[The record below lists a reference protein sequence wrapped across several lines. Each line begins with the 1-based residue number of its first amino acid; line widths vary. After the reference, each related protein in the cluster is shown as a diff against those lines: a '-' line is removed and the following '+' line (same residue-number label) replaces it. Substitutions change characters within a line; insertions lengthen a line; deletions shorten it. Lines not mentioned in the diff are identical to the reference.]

1 MSAQPRTK
9 QPTQSMTATT
19 IEPGKGRSG
28 QPVSKSAGVT
38 TFTAA
43 AIAVADMVGI
53 GVFTSLG
60 FQVQDITSAFAVVM
74 LWVVGGVVA
83 LCGALS
89 YGELAATFPRS
100 GGEYNFLSRTYS
112 PAIGFMAGWLSATVG
127 FAAPIALVAIAF
139 GAYFKGVFPDAPSPL
154 WLGLGVAWLVG
165 LVHLSGVRHG
175 STFQNVSTV
184 LKVLLIVTFI
194 VAGFAVGDPQPVSF
208 TPSLAGFGQMSG
220 APFAIGLV
228 FVMYAY
234 SGWNASTYIIGEIHD
249 PQRSVPRALFL
260 ATLIVVIL
268 YVGLNAVFLYT
279 TPMDKMAGQIEV
291 ALVAG
296 SHIFGEAGGRI
307 VGGLICFGLI
317 STISAMT
324 WIGPRVTKVMGED
337 IPMLSWFAQV
347 TKNGV
352 PTAAIVLQLVIV
364 TGLILTQSFEGV
376 LDYIQ
381 FSLILSSFLAVLG
394 VMVLRWRQPELE
406 RPYRT
411 WGYPLT
417 PLLFLG
423 VTGFMMVYLVTER
436 PLQSL
441 GGLATLLAGL
451 LVYFI
456 SLRHSPPK
464 TD

>member
-1 MSAQPRTK
+1 
-9 QPTQSMTATT
+9 MTVET
-19 IEPGKGRSG
+19 GGSRSG
-28 QPVSKSAGVT
+28 QRQTKAAGVT
-38 TFTAA
+38 AFSAA

-60 FQVQDITSAFAVVM
+60 FQVQDITSAFSVVA
-74 LWVVGGVVA
+74 LWVLGGLVA

-89 YGELAATFPRS
+89 YGELAAAMPRS
-100 GGEYNFLSRTYS
+100 GGEYNFLTRIYS

-127 FAAPIALVAIAF
+127 FAAPIALVSIAF
-139 GAYFKGVFPDAPSPL
+139 GAYFKGIVPGAPPPIV
-154 WLGLGVAWLVG
+154 LGLAAAWLVG
-165 LVHLSGVRHG
+165 LVHLTGIKHG
-175 STFQNVSTV
+175 ERFQNVSTV
-184 LKVLLIVTFI
+184 LKVGLILFII
-194 VAGFAVGDPQPVSF
+194 VAGLALGEPQPVSF
-208 TPSLAGFGQMSG
+208 LPSAVDLGHISG

-234 SGWNASTYIIGEIHD
+234 SGWNASTYIIDEIDD
-249 PQRSVPRALFL
+249 PARTVPKALFA
-260 ATLIVVIL
+260 ATLIVLLL

-296 SHIFGEAGGRI
+296 KHIFGDAGGRV
-307 VGGLICFGLI
+307 VGGLICVGLI

-337 IPMLSWFAQV
+337 IPIFGIFAKT
-347 TKNGV
+347 TKDGV
-352 PTAAIVLQLVIV
+352 PAAAILLQLVIV
-364 TGLILTQSFEGV
+364 TVLMLTQSFEEV

-381 FSLILSSFLAVLG
+381 FSLILSSFLTVLG
-394 VMVLRWRQPELE
+394 VIVLRSSQPKLA

-423 VTGFMMVYLVTER
+423 VSAFMMIYLLSER
-436 PLQSL
+436 PVQSFA
-441 GGLATLLAGL
+441 GLATLGAGL
-451 LVYFI
+451 LVYAIAKRFNASAVSKDAI
-456 SLRHSPPK
+456 RK
-464 TD
+464 